1 MAKKAITKKNKE
13 EVLEDILFSCRD
25 SLRGRASLTDKRDM
39 LLTLVFLKFISE
51 RYHDRCDEIRKENE
65 DDPEFA
71 EMLIASKRS
80 AFGEKGVFMLTLETD
95 WESLKLVEPKSI
107 AVALDDATT
116 KLMESESQLKNA
128 LPSALFVNSGTE
140 GNVIKQVM
148 DEIDKITHKKFQ
160 EKDLIG
166 RVYEYFLQAYA
177 IQGKDS
183 KEDGEFYTPHSIVEL
198 IATLI
203 EPFDG
208 TLYDPCCGSG
218 GMFVQCAKFVEQ
230 HGGNTLNVSV
240 YGQESDPTT
249 YRLAKMNL
257 AVRGIEYNLGD
268 RNASTFTNDQHR
280 GRTFNYIMANPPFNL
295 KKWYDSTL
303 ENDLRWADYGRPP
316 EGNANYAWILH
327 MLSKLEPNKGR
338 AGFLLANGALNE
350 EEAYP
355 IRKKLIEN
363 DKIEAIIMLPHRMFY
378 GPDIS
383 VTLWILNE
391 NKKGGIV
398 GNRKL
403 RNRIGEIL
411 FMDLR
416 KWNTSIYEK
425 KYVRFTSEQI
435 SEISQIYRQWQ
446 TGTLPSPSKD
456 ELYYSA
462 TQDDLQ
468 NHNYTLLPFRYIRF
482 VDKSKLG
489 LPSID
494 VTIEEANSSID
505 DIITRQLN
513 VVKELQGF
521 KTKFETLSRL
531 LLNDYPFIAL
541 GDSIIPCDERNSDG
555 LISLS
560 QGISNNKYF
569 QTPKQ
574 VAVNSKND
582 KIVRKGQFA
591 YNKATTRNGEK
602 ISIAY
607 RDGEDCTVSSSY
619 QVFQIVDENEWNPYY
634 LMLWFMRPEF
644 DRYARYRSYG
654 SAHEYFEF
662 EEMKNVCLPKP
673 PIEIQNA
680 IVEVFHCATKTKE
693 LAVFANQQ
701 MSAISSQL
709 IKHLIP

>member
-1 MAKKAITKKNKE
+1 MAKKATAKKAKE

-25 SLRGRASLTDKRDM
+25 SLRGRAALTDKRDM
-39 LLTLVFLKFISE
+39 LLTLIFLKFISE
-51 RYHDRCDEIRKENE
+51 RYHDRCDEIREENAN
-65 DDPEFA
+65 DPEYA
-71 EMLIASKRS
+71 EMLISQKRT
-80 AFGEKGVFMLTLETD
+80 AFGEKGVFMLTPETD
-95 WESLKLVEPKSI
+95 WESLKLIAPKGL
-107 AVALDDATT
+107 AVALDDATA
-116 KLMESESQLKNA
+116 KLMESEPKLKNA

-148 DEIDKITHKKFQ
+148 DEIDKITHKKFK

-198 IATLI
+198 IATLV

-230 HGGNTLNVSV
+230 HGGNSLNVSV

-249 YRLAKMNL
+249 FRLAKMNL
-257 AVRGIEYNLGD
+257 AVRGIEYNLGEK
-268 RNASTFTNDQHR
+268 NASTFTQDQHR

-295 KKWYDSTL
+295 RKWYDPKL
-303 ENDLRWADYGRPP
+303 EDDPRWAGYNRPP
-316 EGNANYAWILH
+316 ESNANYAWILH

-350 EEAYP
+350 EEAFS
-355 IRKKLIEN
+355 IRKKLIED

-391 NKKGGIV
+391 DKKGGIMY
-398 GNRKL
+398 GRKL
-403 RNRIGEIL
+403 RNRSGEIL

-435 SEISQIYRQWQ
+435 ADINLIYRQWQ

-462 TQDDLQ
+462 TIEDLRS
-468 NHNYTLLPFRYIRF
+468 HNYTLLPFRYIRF
-482 VDKSKLG
+482 VDKSKVG

-494 VTIEEANSSID
+494 ESIEEANSTID
-505 DIITRQLN
+505 EIISRQLK
-513 VVKELQGF
+513 VIQELENIKIKLQSIAKSLCSDF
-521 KTKFETLSRL
+521 
-531 LLNDYPFIAL
+531 PFVAL
-541 GDSIIPCDERNSDG
+541 GDSIISCDERNSDG
-555 LISLS
+555 KISLS

-574 VAVNSKND
+574 VAANSKND
-582 KIVRKGQFA
+582 KIVRRGQFA

-607 RDGEDCTVSSSY
+607 RDEEDCTVSASY
-619 QVFQIVDENEWNPYY
+619 QVFQIVDEKEWNPYY

-662 EEMKNVCLPKP
+662 EEMRNVCLPKP
-673 PIEIQNA
+673 PIEIQDA
-680 IVEVFHCATKTKE
+680 IVEVFHCASLTKE
-693 LAVFANQQ
+693 LASFANTQ

-709 IKHLIP
+709 VKHLIP